1 VVQPS
6 TRPSFRGPIIELTG
20 VQSIS
25 AAETFTQALMNRQ
38 PKITRIGETT
48 QGVFSDVLGRQMP
61 NGWRFGLANERFVTD
76 GKSFDNVGIAP
87 DVAVESLTPAARA
100 TGKDAAVEKA
110 LAMLRGR

>member
-1 VVQPS
+1 
-6 TRPSFRGPIIELTG
+6 
-20 VQSIS
+20 
-25 AAETFTQALMNRQ
+25 
-38 PKITRIGETT
+38 
-48 QGVFSDVLGRQMP
+48 MP
-61 NGWRFGLANERFVTD
+61 NGWRFGLANERFVTG